1 MSICELSKGGD
12 YMDQVFK
19 ALSEEGRL
27 RILSVLFQSE
37 LCVCEI
43 EDILQLMQSNVSRH
57 LTILKNAGILKS
69 YKNAQWIYYSIN
81 EEFKRDNGEL
91 YRYLEL
97 RLKGL
102 PTYKIDIERL
112 HKCKEKNLCSLKS

>member
-102 PTYKIDIERL
+102 STYKIDIERL
-112 HKCKEKNLCSLKS
+112 HKCKERNLCSLKS